1 MKLYHGS
8 NIVIDNINLA
18 MCRPY
23 KDFGKGFYL
32 CDIEEQAGKMAVRV
46 SKIYG
51 GVPIV
56 NTFEIEDDFR
66 ELTNI
71 KIKDFGTYTTA
82 EWAKFV
88 MNNRN
93 RAFIDEKDVLCNKD
107 NKYDIVIGPVADDNM
122 ALLFRQY
129 ENEMIDFDTLLKG
142 MIYKKTSSQYSFHTE
157 KSIKLLRKVIEYM
170 IQDIVDMIT
179 TDQKIEYDEAMNRFY
194 NSEIFEKLQD
204 KETGLYLESP
214 EYVYDLFK
222 DEMNFGHI
230 IQAEI

>member
-8 NIVIDNINLA
+8 NIVIQHINLT

-32 CDIEEQAGKMAVRV
+32 TDIEEQAKKMAVRV

-51 GVPIV
+51 GSPVV
-56 NTFEIEDDFR
+56 NTFEIQDDFR
-66 ELTNI
+66 EIQNL
-71 KIKDFGTYTTA
+71 KIKDFGVQTTE

-88 MNNRN
+88 MHNRN
-93 RAFIDEKDVLCNKD
+93 RAFLDMKNNLCNKD

-129 ENEMIDFDTLLKG
+129 ENKIVDFETLLKG

-157 KSIKLLRKVIEYM
+157 KSIELLRRVG
-170 IQDIVDMIT
+170 
-179 TDQKIEYDEAMNRFY
+179 
-194 NSEIFEKLQD
+194 S
-204 KETGLYLESP
+204 
-214 EYVYDLFK
+214 
-222 DEMNFGHI
+222 
-230 IQAEI
+230 